1 MNRLGGSAVVL
12 LAVSAGA
19 PALSAGADIAKGF
32 VSVGGNRLYYE
43 VEGEGCPVV
52 LIAGGGGMDLRQWDG
67 EFAAL
72 ASRHRTVRFD
82 PRGVGRSD
90 TPNTPYSDVADLR
103 AVLDGL
109 SIERAVLVGVSSG
122 GGIALDFAIVHP
134 ERVSGL
140 VLSAP
145 LVHGFEMS
153 EDQKKRVAGFAQA
166 SQKSVAEG
174 VRAFLDDPYF
184 LPAPGNPEARRVAE
198 KLMTENAR
206 DIPPGLSRELEPP
219 TVSRLGEVR
228 APTLLLVGELD
239 HPDLHRRV
247 EFLSGAISGSTK
259 RVMPGAGH
267 MLNLEKPREFAEETL
282 GFVRRRV
289 CR

>member
-1 MNRLGGSAVVL
+1 VNRLFGGFAVVL
-12 LAVSAGA
+12 FAATNGHVT
-19 PALSAGADIAKGF
+19 
-32 VSVGGNRLYYE
+32 VGGGRLYYE
-43 VEGEGCPVV
+43 VEGKGCPIV

-67 EFAAL
+67 EFTAFAAG
-72 ASRHRTVRFD
+72 HRTVRFD

-90 TPNTPYSDVADLR
+90 TPNAPYSNVADLR
-103 AVLDGL
+103 ALLDAL
-109 SIERAVLVGVSSG
+109 SIEKAVLVGVSSG

-145 LVHGFEMS
+145 LVRGFEMS

-184 LPAPGNPEARRVAE
+184 VPAPGNPEARRLAE

-206 DIPPGLSRELEPP
+206 DIPAGLARELEPP

-228 APTLLLVGELD
+228 APTLLLVGALD

-247 EFLSGAISGSTK
+247 EFLTHAIPGSTK
-259 RVMPGAGH
+259 RTIPGAGH
-267 MLNLEKPREFAEETL
+267 MLNLEKPREFGAATL
-282 GFVRRRV
+282 DVVSRRI
-289 CR
+289 CP